1 MRIGWL
7 LMEFSHDSNDE
18 HLTYC
23 PFCGEN
29 HVKMV
34 HGIGIR
40 GWQMFVQ
47 CPKCGATVSFDCK
60 YREDVEE
67 AWNRRR

>member
-1 MRIGWL
+1 MG
-7 LMEFSHDSNDE
+7 FSNGSHDE

-34 HGIGIR
+34 HGIGSR

-47 CPKCGATVSFDCK
+47 CPKYGATVSFDCK